1 MYSSFAQTYLA
12 EISSELK
19 DIDQDLTC
27 DTISNIWNSKIID
40 KGICS
45 NSISGL
51 FIMWIAHIFVASS
64 LTVTIILASLLYQY
78 FESEY
83 WNLSKDT
90 IVGDEGIIIIIII
103 ILLLLLLL
111 LLLSLLLLLLLLL
124 GINDDNVH
132 EIALAILSSEKY
144 HNEEMKK
151 IKSSQI
157 NQIYGKT
164 DDI

>member
-1 MYSSFAQTYLA
+1 M
-12 EISSELK
+12 K
-19 DIDQDLTC
+19 
-27 DTISNIWNSKIID
+27 
-40 KGICS
+40 
-45 NSISGL
+45 
-51 FIMWIAHIFVASS
+51 V
-64 LTVTIILASLLYQY
+64 
-78 FESEY
+78 
-83 WNLSKDT
+83 
-90 IVGDEGIIIIIII
+90 
-103 ILLLLLLL
+103 LLLLLL
-111 LLLSLLLLLLLLL
+111 LLLSLLLL